1 MLRLLQQITD
11 CRCVYVTPMQSLAD
25 QASRVLKHIHKVS
38 VVFSRVQERSS
49 VNQSHGRMK
58 KRKTPKTRYQPL
70 EVASL

>member
-38 VVFSRVQERSS
+38 VVFSRVQERTSQQR
-49 VNQSHGRMK
+49 QSEP
-58 KRKTPKTRYQPL
+58 RKNENEKNT
-70 EVASL
+70 